1 MRALI
6 FDRPGEIRVDEL
18 PTPQPGPGEA
28 VIEVGAASVCA
39 SDLRVYRGEKYAKP
53 GVVPGHE
60 FAGRVVALGDGVTDL
75 RLGDGVAVYPIIAC
89 GGCDFCRRGLRN
101 RCTSRQTL
109 GYDANGGL
117 AEQVLLPAPLVSQG
131 HAVKLADGAD
141 WGRAALTEPTA
152 CVLNSLESCR
162 FRAGVSV
169 AVLGAGPMGLAA
181 RVTRP
186 SAGRRRDH
194 RGRAGRRTPRG
205 GLGDRGQPGLR
216 RRSRG
221 TEPDSQRRYG
231 RQRLRHRDRVCRPER
246 SHRDRAADRRLSV
259 SSVNLFA
266 GFPPES
272 QRAGRRSMICTTL
285 REVSL
290 TGTQNATPDQFR
302 RTAALLP
309 SLDAVDRIVSHRFAL
324 SEADQAYTS
333 RDDDGRAQD
342 RRDAGWLIMMRRD
355 ARCADRHR

>member
-6 FDRPGEIRVDEL
+6 FDRPGEIRVDDI
-18 PTPQPGPGEA
+18 PAPQPGPGEA

-39 SDLRVYRGEKYAKP
+39 SDLRVYRGEKYAKA

-60 FAGRVVALGDGVTDL
+60 FAGRVVALGDGVSDL
-75 RLGDGVAVYPIIAC
+75 SLGDGVAVYPIIAC

-101 RCTSRQTL
+101 RCTSRRTL

-117 AEQVLLPAPLVSQG
+117 AEQVLLPAALVSQG
-131 HAVKLADGAD
+131 HAVKLAEGAD

-169 AVLGAGPMGLAA
+169 AVLGAGPMGLLHVLLA
-181 RVTRP
+181 RALGAGEIIVAEPVELRREVALAIGATRVCSGEP
-186 SAGRRRDH
+186 DELGAIVNEATAGNGCDIVIVSVGLNGLTETALQVAGR
-194 RGRAGRRTPRG
+194 
-205 GLGDRGQPGLR
+205 Q
-216 RRSRG
+216 
-221 TEPDSQRRYG
+221 
-231 RQRLRHRDRVCRPER
+231 
-246 SHRDRAADRRLSV
+246 

-272 QRAGRRSMICTTL
+272 SAL
-285 REVSL
+285 VDVNDLHYREVSL
-290 TGTQNATPDQFR
+290 TGTQNATPDQFQ

-324 SEADQAYTS
+324 SSADQAYTS
-333 RDDDGRAQD
+333 RDDLSVLKTAVLP
-342 RRDAGWLIMMRRD
+342 DA
-355 ARCADRHR
+355 

>member
-6 FDRPGEIRVDEL
+6 FDRPGDIRVVDI
-18 PTPQPGPGEA
+18 PSPDPGPGEV

-60 FAGRVVALGDGVTDL
+60 FAGTVVALGDGVDGL

-101 RCTSRQTL
+101 RCTSRRTL

-117 AEQVLLPAPLVSQG
+117 AEQVLLPASLVAQG
-131 HAVKLADGAD
+131 HAVKLAEGAD

-169 AVLGAGPMGLAA
+169 AVLGAGPMGLLHVLLARALGASEIIVAEPVEVRREAA
-181 RVTRP
+181 SDIGASVVCDGNPDELRAVVDEATGGNGCDIVIV
-186 SAGRRRDH
+186 SVGLNGLTETALQVAGR
-194 RGRAGRRTPRG
+194 
-205 GLGDRGQPGLR
+205 Q
-216 RRSRG
+216 
-221 TEPDSQRRYG
+221 
-231 RQRLRHRDRVCRPER
+231 
-246 SHRDRAADRRLSV
+246 

-272 QRAGRRSMICTTL
+272 SAL
-285 REVSL
+285 VDVNDLHYREVSL

-309 SLDAVDRIVSHRFAL
+309 TLDAVDRIVSHRFAL
-324 SEADQAYTS
+324 SSADQAYTS
-333 RDDDGRAQD
+333 REDPSVLKTAVLPDN
-342 RRDAGWLIMMRRD
+342 
-355 ARCADRHR
+355 

>member
-6 FDRPGEIRVDEL
+6 FERPGEIRVGDL
-18 PTPQPGPGEA
+18 PSPQPGPGEV

-60 FAGRVVALGDGVTDL
+60 FAGQVISLGEGVDDL
-75 RLGDGVAVYPIIAC
+75 QLGDGVAVYPIIAC
-89 GGCDFCRRGLRN
+89 GGCEFCRRGLRN
-101 RCTSRQTL
+101 RCSSRRTL

-117 AEQVLLPAPLVSQG
+117 AEQVLLPASLVAQG
-131 HAVKLADGAD
+131 HAVKLSDGAD

-162 FRAGVSV
+162 FRAGASV
-169 AVLGAGPMGLAA
+169 AILGAGPMGLLHVLLARAMGAGEIIVSEPVDVRRAA
-181 RVTRP
+181 AQDIGASRVCGGDP
-186 SAGRRRDH
+186 SEFKATVDEATGGNGCDIVIVSVGLNGLTEAALSVAGR
-194 RGRAGRRTPRG
+194 
-205 GLGDRGQPGLR
+205 Q
-216 RRSRG
+216 
-221 TEPDSQRRYG
+221 
-231 RQRLRHRDRVCRPER
+231 
-246 SHRDRAADRRLSV
+246 

-272 QRAGRRSMICTTL
+272 SAVVDVNDL
-285 REVSL
+285 HYREVSL

-309 SLDAVDRIVSHRFAL
+309 TLDAVERIVSHRFAL
-324 SEADQAYTS
+324 SEADQSYTS
-333 RDDDGRAQD
+333 REDPSVLKTAVLP
-342 RRDAGWLIMMRRD
+342 DA
-355 ARCADRHR
+355 

>member
-6 FDRPGEIRVDEL
+6 FDRPGEIRVDDI
-18 PTPQPGPGEA
+18 PAPQPGPGEA

-39 SDLRVYRGEKYAKP
+39 SDLRVYRGEKYAKS

-60 FAGRVVALGDGVTDL
+60 FAGRVVALGDGVSDL
-75 RLGDGVAVYPIIAC
+75 SLGDGVAVYPIIAC

-101 RCTSRQTL
+101 RCTSRRTL

-117 AEQVLLPAPLVSQG
+117 AEQVLLPAALVSQG
-131 HAVKLADGAD
+131 HAVKLAEGAD

-169 AVLGAGPMGLAA
+169 AVLGAGPMGLLHVLLA
-181 RVTRP
+181 RALGAGEIIVAEPVELRREVALAIGATRVCSGEP
-186 SAGRRRDH
+186 DELGAIVSEATAGNGCDIVIVSVGLNGLTETALQVAGR
-194 RGRAGRRTPRG
+194 
-205 GLGDRGQPGLR
+205 Q
-216 RRSRG
+216 
-221 TEPDSQRRYG
+221 
-231 RQRLRHRDRVCRPER
+231 
-246 SHRDRAADRRLSV
+246 

-272 QRAGRRSMICTTL
+272 SAL
-285 REVSL
+285 VDVNELHYREVSL

-324 SEADQAYTS
+324 SSADEAYTS
-333 RDDDGRAQD
+333 RDDLSVLKTAVLP
-342 RRDAGWLIMMRRD
+342 DA
-355 ARCADRHR
+355 

>member
-6 FDRPGEIRVDEL
+6 FDRPGDIRVVDI
-18 PTPQPGPGEA
+18 PSPDPGPGEV

-60 FAGRVVALGDGVTDL
+60 FAGTVVALGDGVESL
-75 RLGDGVAVYPIIAC
+75 SLGDGVAVYPIIAC

-101 RCTSRQTL
+101 RCTSRRTL

-117 AEQVLLPAPLVSQG
+117 AEQVLLPASLVAQG
-131 HAVKLADGAD
+131 HAVKLAEGAD

-169 AVLGAGPMGLAA
+169 AVLGAGPMGLLHVLLARALGAGEIIVAEPVDVRREAA
-181 RVTRP
+181 SDIGASVVCDGQPDELRAVVDEATGGNGCDIVIV
-186 SAGRRRDH
+186 SVGLNGLTETALQVAGR
-194 RGRAGRRTPRG
+194 
-205 GLGDRGQPGLR
+205 Q
-216 RRSRG
+216 
-221 TEPDSQRRYG
+221 
-231 RQRLRHRDRVCRPER
+231 
-246 SHRDRAADRRLSV
+246 

-272 QRAGRRSMICTTL
+272 SAL
-285 REVSL
+285 VDVNDLHYREVSL

-309 SLDAVDRIVSHRFAL
+309 TLDAVDRIVSHRFAL
-324 SEADQAYTS
+324 SSADQAYTS
-333 RDDDGRAQD
+333 REDPSVLKTAVLPDN
-342 RRDAGWLIMMRRD
+342 
-355 ARCADRHR
+355 

>member
-6 FDRPGEIRVDEL
+6 FERPGEIRVGDL
-18 PTPQPGPGEA
+18 PSPEPGPGEV

-60 FAGRVVALGDGVTDL
+60 FAGQVISIGAGVDEL
-75 RLGDGVAVYPIIAC
+75 QPGDGVAVYPIISC
-89 GGCDFCRRGLRN
+89 GGCEFCRRGLRN
-101 RCTSRQTL
+101 RCSSRRTL

-117 AEQVLLPAPLVSQG
+117 AEQVLLPASLVAQG

-162 FRAGVSV
+162 FRAGASV
-169 AVLGAGPMGLAA
+169 AILGAGPMGLLHVLLARALGAGEIVVAEPVDVRRAA
-181 RVTRP
+181 AADIGASRVCSGDPDELQATVDEATGGNGCDIVVVSVGLNGLTEAALRV
-186 SAGRRRDH
+186 AGR
-194 RGRAGRRTPRG
+194 
-205 GLGDRGQPGLR
+205 Q
-216 RRSRG
+216 
-221 TEPDSQRRYG
+221 
-231 RQRLRHRDRVCRPER
+231 
-246 SHRDRAADRRLSV
+246 

-272 QRAGRRSMICTTL
+272 SAVVDVNDL
-285 REVSL
+285 HYREVSL

-309 SLDAVDRIVSHRFAL
+309 TLDAVDRIVSHRFML
-324 SEADQAYTS
+324 SEADRSYTS
-333 RDDDGRAQD
+333 REDPSVLKTAVLP
-342 RRDAGWLIMMRRD
+342 DA
-355 ARCADRHR
+355 

>member
-6 FDRPGEIRVDEL
+6 FERPGEIRVGDL
-18 PTPQPGPGEA
+18 PSPQPGPGEV
-28 VIEVGAASVCA
+28 VIELGAASVCA

-60 FAGRVVALGDGVTDL
+60 FAGQVISLGEGVDDL

-89 GGCDFCRRGLRN
+89 GGCEFCRRGLRN
-101 RCTSRQTL
+101 RCSSRRTL

-117 AEQVLLPAPLVSQG
+117 AEQVLLPASLVAQG
-131 HAVKLADGAD
+131 HAVKLSDGAD

-162 FRAGVSV
+162 FRAGASV
-169 AVLGAGPMGLAA
+169 AILGAGPMGLLHVLLARALGAGEIIVSEPVDVRRAA
-181 RVTRP
+181 AEDIGASRICGGDSDEFKATVDEATGGNGCDIVIV
-186 SAGRRRDH
+186 SVGLNGLTEAALNVAGR
-194 RGRAGRRTPRG
+194 
-205 GLGDRGQPGLR
+205 Q
-216 RRSRG
+216 
-221 TEPDSQRRYG
+221 
-231 RQRLRHRDRVCRPER
+231 
-246 SHRDRAADRRLSV
+246 

-272 QRAGRRSMICTTL
+272 SAIVDVNDL
-285 REVSL
+285 HYREVSL

-309 SLDAVDRIVSHRFAL
+309 TLDAVDRIVSHRFAL
-324 SEADQAYTS
+324 SEADQSYTS
-333 RDDDGRAQD
+333 REDLSVLKTAVLP
-342 RRDAGWLIMMRRD
+342 DA
-355 ARCADRHR
+355 

>member
-39 SDLRVYRGEKYAKP
+39 SDLRVYRGEKYARP

-131 HAVKLADGAD
+131 HAVKLANGAD

-169 AVLGAGPMGLAA
+169 AVLGAGPMGLLHVLLARALGAGEIIVAEPVGVRREAA
-181 RVTRP
+181 LAIGASRVCGGDPEELSHVVNDATAGNGCDIVVV
-186 SAGRRRDH
+186 SVGLNGLTETALQIAGR
-194 RGRAGRRTPRG
+194 
-205 GLGDRGQPGLR
+205 Q
-216 RRSRG
+216 
-221 TEPDSQRRYG
+221 
-231 RQRLRHRDRVCRPER
+231 
-246 SHRDRAADRRLSV
+246 

-272 QRAGRRSMICTTL
+272 SAL
-285 REVSL
+285 VDVNDLHYREVSL

-309 SLDAVDRIVSHRFAL
+309 SLDAVDRIVSHRFEL

-333 RDDDGRAQD
+333 RNDAAVLKTAVMPDG
-342 RRDAGWLIMMRRD
+342 
-355 ARCADRHR
+355 

>member
-6 FDRPGEIRVDEL
+6 FDRPGDIRVDDI

-60 FAGRVVALGDGVTDL
+60 FAGRVVAVGDGVTDL

-101 RCTSRQTL
+101 RCTSRRTL

-131 HAVKLADGAD
+131 HAVKLAEGAD

-169 AVLGAGPMGLAA
+169 AVLGAGPMGLLHVLLARALGAGEIIVAEPVDVRRDAA
-181 RVTRP
+181 VAIGASRVCSGDSEELRAVVDEATAGHGCDIVVV
-186 SAGRRRDH
+186 SVGLNGLTETALQVAGR
-194 RGRAGRRTPRG
+194 
-205 GLGDRGQPGLR
+205 Q
-216 RRSRG
+216 
-221 TEPDSQRRYG
+221 
-231 RQRLRHRDRVCRPER
+231 
-246 SHRDRAADRRLSV
+246 

-272 QRAGRRSMICTTL
+272 SAL
-285 REVSL
+285 VDVNDLHYREVSL

-309 SLDAVDRIVSHRFAL
+309 TLDAVDRIVSHRFAL

-333 RDDDGRAQD
+333 RDDAAVLKTAVLPDG
-342 RRDAGWLIMMRRD
+342 
-355 ARCADRHR
+355 

>member
-18 PTPQPGPGEA
+18 PSPQPGPGEA

-60 FAGRVVALGDGVTDL
+60 FAGRVIALGEGVHDLQLGDGV
-75 RLGDGVAVYPIIAC
+75 VVYPIISC
-89 GGCDFCRRGLRN
+89 GGCQFCRRGLRN
-101 RCTSRQTL
+101 RCTARRTL

-117 AEQVLLPAPLVSQG
+117 AEQVLLPASLVAQG

-162 FRAGVSV
+162 FRAGASV
-169 AVLGAGPMGLAA
+169 AILGAGPMGLLHALLARALGAGEIIVSEPVDARRAA
-181 RVTRP
+181 AVEVGASRVCGGDPAELAATVDEATDGNGCDVVIV
-186 SAGRRRDH
+186 SVGLNGLTEAALQVAGR
-194 RGRAGRRTPRG
+194 
-205 GLGDRGQPGLR
+205 Q
-216 RRSRG
+216 
-221 TEPDSQRRYG
+221 
-231 RQRLRHRDRVCRPER
+231 
-246 SHRDRAADRRLSV
+246 

-272 QRAGRRSMICTTL
+272 SAVVDVNDL
-285 REVSL
+285 HYREVSL

-309 SLDAVDRIVSHRFAL
+309 TLDAVDRIVSHRFAL
-324 SEADQAYTS
+324 SEAEQSYTS
-333 RDDDGRAQD
+333 RADPSVLKTAVIP
-342 RRDAGWLIMMRRD
+342 DA
-355 ARCADRHR
+355 

>member
-6 FDRPGEIRVDEL
+6 FDRPGEIRVGDL
-18 PTPQPGPGEA
+18 PSPQPGPGEV

-60 FAGRVVALGDGVTDL
+60 FAGQVIALGEGVDDL
-75 RLGDGVAVYPIIAC
+75 QLGDGVAVYPIIAC
-89 GGCDFCRRGLRN
+89 GGCEFCRRGLRN

-117 AEQVLLPAPLVSQG
+117 AEQVLLPASLVAQG

-162 FRAGVSV
+162 FRAGSSV
-169 AVLGAGPMGLAA
+169 AILGAGPMGLLHVLLARALGAGEIIVSEPVDVRRAA
-181 RVTRP
+181 AEDIGATRVCGGNSDELKAIVDEVTVGNGCDIVIV
-186 SAGRRRDH
+186 SVGLNGLTEAALEVAGR
-194 RGRAGRRTPRG
+194 
-205 GLGDRGQPGLR
+205 Q
-216 RRSRG
+216 
-221 TEPDSQRRYG
+221 
-231 RQRLRHRDRVCRPER
+231 
-246 SHRDRAADRRLSV
+246 

-272 QRAGRRSMICTTL
+272 SAIVDVNDL
-285 REVSL
+285 HYREVSL

-309 SLDAVDRIVSHRFAL
+309 TLDAVDRIVSHRFAL
-324 SEADQAYTS
+324 SEADQSYTS
-333 RDDDGRAQD
+333 RADSSVLKTAVLP
-342 RRDAGWLIMMRRD
+342 DA
-355 ARCADRHR
+355 

>member
-6 FDRPGEIRVDEL
+6 FDRPGDIRVDDI

-60 FAGRVVALGDGVTDL
+60 FAGRVVAVGDGVTDL

-101 RCTSRQTL
+101 RCTSRRTL

-131 HAVKLADGAD
+131 HAVKLAEGAD

-169 AVLGAGPMGLAA
+169 AVLGAGPMGLLHVLLA
-181 RVTRP
+181 RALG
-186 SAGRRRDH
+186 AGEIIV
-194 RGRAGRRTPRG
+194 A
-205 GLGDRGQPGLR
+205 
-216 RRSRG
+216 
-221 TEPDSQRRYG
+221 EP
-231 RQRLRHRDRVCRPER
+231 
-246 SHRDRAADRRLSV
+246 
-259 SSVNLFA
+259 
-266 GFPPES
+266 
-272 QRAGRRSMICTTL
+272 
-285 REVSL
+285 
-290 TGTQNATPDQFR
+290 
-302 RTAALLP
+302 
-309 SLDAVDRIVSHRFAL
+309 VDV
-324 SEADQAYTS
+324 
-333 RDDDGRAQD
+333 
-342 RRDAGWLIMMRRD
+342 RRDAAVAIGASRVCSGDSKELRAVVD
-355 ARCADRHR
+355 EATAGHG

>member
-6 FDRPGEIRVDEL
+6 FDRPGEIRVDDI
-18 PTPQPGPGEA
+18 PAPQPGPGEA

-39 SDLRVYRGEKYAKP
+39 SDLRVYRGEKYAKS

-60 FAGRVVALGDGVTDL
+60 FAGRVVALGDGVSDL
-75 RLGDGVAVYPIIAC
+75 SLGDGVAVYPIIAC

-101 RCTSRQTL
+101 RCTSRRTL

-117 AEQVLLPAPLVSQG
+117 AEQVLLPAALVSQG
-131 HAVKLADGAD
+131 HAVKLAEGAD

-169 AVLGAGPMGLAA
+169 AVLGAGPMGLLHVLLA
-181 RVTRP
+181 RALGAGEIIVAEPVELRREVALAIGATRVCSGEP
-186 SAGRRRDH
+186 DELGAIVNEATAGNGCDIVIVSVGLNGLTETALQVAGR
-194 RGRAGRRTPRG
+194 
-205 GLGDRGQPGLR
+205 Q
-216 RRSRG
+216 
-221 TEPDSQRRYG
+221 
-231 RQRLRHRDRVCRPER
+231 
-246 SHRDRAADRRLSV
+246 

-272 QRAGRRSMICTTL
+272 SAL
-285 REVSL
+285 VDVNDLHYREVSL

-324 SEADQAYTS
+324 SSADQAYTS
-333 RDDDGRAQD
+333 RDDLSVLKTAVLP
-342 RRDAGWLIMMRRD
+342 DA
-355 ARCADRHR
+355 

>member
-6 FDRPGEIRVDEL
+6 FDQPKQIRVDDL
-18 PTPQPGPGEA
+18 TAPSPGPGEA
-28 VIEVGAASVCA
+28 VIDVRAASVCA

-60 FAGRVVALGDGVTDL
+60 FAGEVVALGDGVDSL
-75 RLGDGVAVYPIIAC
+75 RLGDAVAVYPIIAC

-101 RCTSRQTL
+101 RCTARQTL

-117 AEQVLLPAPLVSQG
+117 AEQVLLPAPLVAQG
-131 HAVKLADGAD
+131 HAVRLQAGAD

-169 AVLGAGPMGLAA
+169 AILGAGPMGLLHVALARALGAA
-181 RVTRP
+181 EIIVAEPVEVRRQAALSIGASHVCPGEPAELRALVDEATNGLGCDIVIV
-186 SAGRRRDH
+186 SVGLSGLTETALEIAGR
-194 RGRAGRRTPRG
+194 
-205 GLGDRGQPGLR
+205 Q
-216 RRSRG
+216 
-221 TEPDSQRRYG
+221 
-231 RQRLRHRDRVCRPER
+231 
-246 SHRDRAADRRLSV
+246 

-266 GFPPES
+266 GFPPQS
-272 QRAGRRSMICTTL
+272 TAVVDVNDL
-285 REVSL
+285 HYREVSL
-290 TGTQNATPDQFR
+290 IGTQNATPDQFR

-309 SLDAVDRIVSHRFAL
+309 ALDAVDRVVSHRFSL

-333 RDDDGRAQD
+333 RSDPSVLKTAVLPDDAP
-342 RRDAGWLIMMRRD
+342 
-355 ARCADRHR
+355 

>member
-6 FDRPGEIRVDEL
+6 FDRPGEIRVDDI
-18 PTPQPGPGEA
+18 PAPQPGPGEA

-39 SDLRVYRGEKYAKP
+39 SDLRVYRGEKYAKA

-60 FAGRVVALGDGVTDL
+60 FAGRVVALGDGVSDL
-75 RLGDGVAVYPIIAC
+75 SLGDGVAVYPIIAC

-101 RCTSRQTL
+101 RCTSRRTL

-117 AEQVLLPAPLVSQG
+117 AEQVLLPAALVSQG
-131 HAVKLADGAD
+131 HAVKLAEGAD

-169 AVLGAGPMGLAA
+169 AVLGAGPMGLLHVLLA
-181 RVTRP
+181 RALGAGEIIVAEPVELRREVALAIGATRVCSGEP
-186 SAGRRRDH
+186 DELGAIVNEATAGNGCDIVIVSVGLNGLTETALQVAGR
-194 RGRAGRRTPRG
+194 
-205 GLGDRGQPGLR
+205 Q
-216 RRSRG
+216 
-221 TEPDSQRRYG
+221 
-231 RQRLRHRDRVCRPER
+231 
-246 SHRDRAADRRLSV
+246 

-272 QRAGRRSMICTTL
+272 SAL
-285 REVSL
+285 VDVNDLHYREVSL

-324 SEADQAYTS
+324 SSADQAYTS
-333 RDDDGRAQD
+333 RDDLSVLKTAVLP
-342 RRDAGWLIMMRRD
+342 DA
-355 ARCADRHR
+355 

>member
-6 FDRPGEIRVDEL
+6 FDRPGQIRVGDL
-18 PTPQPGPGEA
+18 PSPEPGPGEV
-28 VIEVGAASVCA
+28 VIDVRAASVCA
-39 SDLRVYRGEKYAKP
+39 SDLRVYRGEKYALQ

-60 FAGRVVALGDGVTDL
+60 FAGQVVKLGDGVDN
-75 RLGDGVAVYPIIAC
+75 RHLGDGVAVYPIIAC
-89 GGCDFCRRGLRN
+89 GGCEFCRRGLRN
-101 RCTSRQTL
+101 RCSSRRTL

-117 AEQVLLPAPLVSQG
+117 AEQVLLPASLVAQG

-169 AVLGAGPMGLAA
+169 AVLGAGPMGLLHVLLARALGAGEIIVSEPVDVRRHAA
-181 RVTRP
+181 LEIGATHVCGGDSDEFQTTVQEATGGNGCDIVVV
-186 SAGRRRDH
+186 SVGLNGLTEAALQVAGR
-194 RGRAGRRTPRG
+194 
-205 GLGDRGQPGLR
+205 Q
-216 RRSRG
+216 
-221 TEPDSQRRYG
+221 
-231 RQRLRHRDRVCRPER
+231 
-246 SHRDRAADRRLSV
+246 

-272 QRAGRRSMICTTL
+272 SAVVDVNDL
-285 REVSL
+285 HYREVSL

-309 SLDAVDRIVSHRFAL
+309 TLEAVDRIVSHRFPL
-324 SEADQAYTS
+324 SSADLSYTS
-333 RDDDGRAQD
+333 REDMSVLKTAVIPDNRS
-342 RRDAGWLIMMRRD
+342 
-355 ARCADRHR
+355 